1 MGVCAFA
8 FDLGKA
14 ETSAGFVMD
23 PTTIPLSSDK
33 GKARRGMKE
42 GEKKFQ
48 EDPAC
53 RLAFLS
59 MTAAGQ
65 GITCVFVFRLYVCVC
80 AHLRVCPSHP
90 PFLDIAS

>member
-33 GKARRGMKE
+33 GKARRGVKE

-65 GITCVFVFRLYVCVC
+65 GDYVCVC
-80 AHLRVCPSHP
+80 LSIVRVCMCAPARVSVSPS
-90 PFLDIAS
+90 LS